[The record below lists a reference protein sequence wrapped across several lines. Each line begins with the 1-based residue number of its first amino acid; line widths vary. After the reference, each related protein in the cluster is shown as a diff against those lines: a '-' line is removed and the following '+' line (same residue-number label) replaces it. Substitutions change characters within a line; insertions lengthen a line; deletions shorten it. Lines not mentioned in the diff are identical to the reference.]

1 MNITTI
7 ARFGARFGVGL
18 RSAVRRANIRK
29 NVRINNALAAQT
41 CAYGAT
47 DKPAQLTAI
56 WHVNPQDGRVECRW
70 SKEPDEIASYQALP
84 VLERF
89 GLILAANQQSR
100 ASDRVHG

>member
-7 ARFGARFGVGL
+7 ARFGARFGVGM
-18 RSAVRRANIRK
+18 RSAIRRANNHK
-29 NVRINNALAAQT
+29 NARVNNALAAQA
-41 CAYGAT
+41 CAGGAT

-70 SKEPDEIASYQALP
+70 SKKPDDIASYHALP

-89 GLILAANQQSR
+89 GLILAASQQSS